1 MLRNKRPLLC
11 RMLGSPKRELRE
23 SAMLADRRPCRLL
36 GSPKR
41 QLREYAPHLVEAHRI
56 PSARGSGFSGM
67 WTGVASNALRIALL
81 ALVAT
86 VLLPEMA
93 EAQRPR
99 RTRGDATQ
107 GEGAE
112 GKEGEGGAY
121 AAFQL
126 LRKGQ
131 ELLEAGEHDR
141 GAKILETIV
150 EQYPADPIRFRAY
163 LALGKHALS
172 RSQQMEA
179 IGYLRNLKALEKPG
193 AELEGEDRDLFLESL
208 YLQGMAYFQT
218 RQYAQAFPLL
228 RRITNDFPNTVWA
241 NQSYYY
247 IGMCHFAQG
256 NWNKAIEALGLVGTF
271 VDDAGDDL
279 EYAEAGRRFYV
290 KIHDTDL
297 PVLEKLGAEVQV
309 TIASQSGD
317 TETIALVPLPG
328 DEHASLGS
336 VATDLGKAVPGDGTL
351 QVIGGDSIRTSYV
364 DGNTLDGQKDVARSR
379 EVKVVGTAAV
389 TFTRGDFES
398 PADAAFP
405 GQPVFVALVDAD
417 LDVSDAA
424 DTATVRVVSRFK
436 EEIDA
441 DESPATGVD
450 LEKLL
455 RSEEDQ
461 WRTRDEITVPLT
473 EFVPATEGEAAP
485 AGPVHSGR
493 FRGQFSLGR
502 FVEDQPVD
510 QADQTLTVAL
520 GDEIVAT
527 FADERHIGG
536 ATPRTATAT
545 LLAASEIDSRP
556 RAVQYEVADPVVAA
570 KKSLVEAEAFLELGR
585 IFRSMGLA
593 KGAKEKVAEGLARV
607 EPIIRQSGAI
617 PASLTEQAFRSKW
630 DLHITAGDYEAAIR
644 TCELFNRLYPESPF
658 VDQALLQIGRIKE
671 EQKETK
677 DAVAVYKRILG
688 LKTSQIKAEAQYR
701 IARAIESQESEG
713 GQPLA
718 GAAERAI
725 VEYKICAERYPDS
738 PFAGESLGKLIDY
751 HIEKKD
757 NAAASEL
764 LEQIFQD
771 YPDAQFLDAMLL
783 KWVMVAYRM
792 GDVQKAHDKCS
803 QLLFEYPASP
813 YAERGRAIMPK
824 IEAKLKPAGGE
835 DTAQAGAGN

>member
-1 MLRNKRPLLC
+1 MTMMRP
-11 RMLGSPKRELRE
+11 G
-23 SAMLADRRPCRLL
+23 MLA
-36 GSPKR
+36 
-41 QLREYAPHLVEAHRI
+41 
-56 PSARGSGFSGM
+56 
-67 WTGVASNALRIALL
+67 IAI
-81 ALVAT
+81 AAT
-86 VLLPEMA
+86 MLLPQAA
-93 EAQRPR
+93 EAQRQR
-99 RTRGDATQ
+99 RSRGEAAQGQAEGSKQ
-107 GEGAE
+107 GEG
-112 GKEGEGGAY
+112 GNY

-131 ELLEAGEHDR
+131 ELLDSGEHDR

-179 IGYLRNLKALEKPG
+179 IGYLRNLKALEQPG
-193 AELEGEDRDLFLESL
+193 KELEGEDRDLFLESL
-208 YLQGMAYFQT
+208 YLQGMAFFQT
-218 RQYAQAFPLL
+218 RQYSQAFPLL

-271 VDDAGDDL
+271 VDDAGDEL
-279 EYAEAGRRFYV
+279 EFAEAGRRFYV

-297 PVLEKLGAEVQV
+297 PVLEKLGEEVKV
-309 TIASQSGD
+309 TIASGSGD
-317 TETIALVPLPG
+317 SETVSLVPLPG

-336 VATDLGKAVPGDGTL
+336 VATTLGKAVPDDGTL
-351 QVIGGDSIRTSYV
+351 QVIGGDTISTSYV
-364 DGNTLDGQKDVARSR
+364 DGNTLEGKKDVARSR
-379 EVKVVGTAAV
+379 QVRVVGTAAV
-389 TFTRGDFES
+389 SFTRGDFES

-405 GQPVFVALVDAD
+405 GQPVFVALSDAD
-417 LDVSDAA
+417 LDLSDAA
-424 DTATVRVVSRFK
+424 DTATVRVIARFK
-436 EEIDA
+436 EEEETDG
-441 DESPATGVD
+441 SPATGVD
-450 LEKLL
+450 IERLL
-455 RSEEDQ
+455 KSEEDR

-473 EFVPATEGEAAP
+473 EFLPAADGEAP
-485 AGPVHSGR
+485 ASGPVHSGR
-493 FRGQFSLGR
+493 FRGQFSLGK

-510 QADQTLTVAL
+510 RADQLLSVAI
-520 GDEIVAT
+520 GDELVAT
-527 FADERHIGG
+527 FVDERHIGG
-536 ATPRTATAT
+536 TTPRTATAT
-545 LLAASEIDSRP
+545 IPVASEIDSRP

-585 IFRSMGLA
+585 IFRAMGLA
-593 KGAKEKVAEGLARV
+593 KGAKEKVDEGLTRV
-607 EPIIRQSGAI
+607 EPIIRRSGAI
-617 PASLTEQAFRSKW
+617 PSSLTEQAFRAKW
-630 DLHITAGDYEAAIR
+630 DLHITAGDYESAIK
-644 TCELFNRLYPESPF
+644 TCELFNKLYPESPF

-671 EQKETK
+671 EQR
-677 DAVAVYKRILG
+677 DATGAIAVYKRILG
-688 LKTSQIKAEAQYR
+688 LKSSQIKPEAQYR
-701 IARAIESQESEG
+701 IARALESQETPSG
-713 GQPLA
+713 DPLP

-725 VEYKICAERYPDS
+725 VEYKTCAERYPDS

-764 LEQIFQD
+764 LDQVFQD

-792 GDVQKAHDKCS
+792 GDVQKAHDKCT

-824 IEAKLKPAGGE
+824 IEAKLKPAGGA
-835 DTAQAGAGN
+835 DTAQAGGGN